1 MIEKEVEVRTVDGV
15 ADGVLIKPDDAG
27 RWPGVL
33 HLTDIRGVRP
43 TTLEMARRL
52 AGEGYVVLTPN
63 VFYRTGRPPFTFTPG
78 FADDRSKQ
86 LFADLTRPFTP
97 EASAEDAS
105 AYVDFLAHSPG
116 VAEGP
121 MGVVGYCFTGGVALR
136 VAAARPDKVA
146 AAASFHGGGLFTNA
160 PTSPHLVLP
169 RVKARLYFGHATEDG
184 SMPAESI
191 ESLDRALEAW
201 GGSYESETYAGC
213 SHGWTVP
220 DNRAY
225 DEPEAERGFAK
236 LQELFAHTLRLP
248 R

>member
-1 MIEKEVEVRTVDGV
+1 VIEEEVEVRTVDGV
-15 ADGVLIKPDDAG
+15 ADGVLIKPDAAG

-43 TTLEMARRL
+43 ASLDMSRRL
-52 AGEGYVVLTPN
+52 SAEGYAVLMPN
-63 VFYRTGRPPFTFTPG
+63 VFYRTGRPPFSFTPG
-78 FADDRSKQ
+78 FADEKSQQ

-97 EASAEDAS
+97 EASAADAS
-105 AYVDFLAHSPG
+105 AYVDFLAQSPG

-121 MGVVGYCFTGGVALR
+121 MGVVGYCFTGAIALR
-136 VAAARPDKVA
+136 IAAARPDRVA
-146 AAASFHGGGLFTNA
+146 AAVSFHGGGLFTNA

-191 ESLDRALEAW
+191 ESLNRALEAW
-201 GGSYESETYAGC
+201 SGSYESEVYAGC

-225 DEPEAERGFAK
+225 DEPQAERAFTK
-236 LQELFAHTLRLP
+236 LKELLASTLRLP
-248 R
+248 P